1 MRFFLTILVLFS
13 VSLVIGQEA
22 PKTVTIRGSVYN
34 EFGSALFTNL
44 FVVNKRTRQ
53 GNFANPSGN
62 FEIKVRKNDT
72 VLVGSNGFET
82 FRICVKDSVYK
93 PVYEIEVRL
102 KPLRIQLKQ
111 VEVFAERD
119 IDQIYKDIEKLGYN
133 PMDFKVATGVS
144 ALSSPITALYAAFSR
159 REKQRLLA
167 YELMND
173 ANKRELLKELFV
185 KYVDADIIDLSD
197 NEFDDF
203 IDFCDVSDEFL
214 KTSTQYEFIEY
225 IKTKYRLYE
234 EVTKYDDYY
243 RGE

>member
-1 MRFFLTILVLFS
+1 LALIT
-13 VSLVIGQEA
+13 VSATFAQET
-22 PKTVTIRGSVYN
+22 PKTVTVKGTVFN

-53 GNFANPSGN
+53 GNFANPSGD
-62 FEIKVRKNDT
+62 FEIKIRKDDT
-72 VLVGSNGFET
+72 VLVGSNGYET
-82 FRICVKDSVYK
+82 YRICVKDSVDK
-93 PVYEIEVRL
+93 PVYEIEVKL
-102 KPLRIQLKQ
+102 KPLRIQLQQ

-119 IDQIYKDIEKLGYN
+119 IEQIYKDIEKLGYN
-133 PMDFKVATGVS
+133 PKDFKVATGVS
-144 ALSSPITALYAAFSR
+144 ALSSPITSLYAAFSR
-159 REKQRLLA
+159 REQQRLLA

-173 ANKRELLKELFV
+173 AKKRELLKELFV